1 MCAGGIVEV
10 FLGVEA
16 AQRPLEQ
23 VARPIN
29 AVRSRVAQRRATAP
43 AHAR

>member
-1 MCAGGIVEV
+1 VSASHIGVTGGT
-10 FLGVEA
+10 G
-16 AQRPLEQ
+16 LEQ